1 MLHRMDAWVASEFQR
16 MDWDG
21 AAALGRRALVWFGLA
36 GTVFLLCKAQLPPTM
51 APFGMA
57 FLAAALAA
65 RKSGAALLVGCVLAA
80 MGGSP
85 AEFNLRLPAGA
96 AIVLGGGIAWDALAP
111 ALRRALG
118 QGLWLRIRKRETGGA
133 NRMPRRQARSPNS
146 RDGAACSA
154 LAGLGVLV
162 PGLIGLG
169 EVLWPRAAEAVA
181 ASVAAVA
188 AAPFFR
194 AALEARP
201 GRRWLNAEERAGVFL
216 LWGFMLVGLG
226 RLSLPVALCVGGAL
240 AQLLTGA
247 GALAGVCT
255 GAALLIAGADPRMM
269 ALTAVGGATVQLCAG
284 MSRPTRA
291 AVVAQHRG
299 LVAAGGPHARTLGE
313 GVEPSVRKSPRPLRS
328 QAPCVAPSAGLR
340 SAAQGPGR
348 GLWRVG
354 GGLPRACLAA
364 GRA

>member
-291 AVVAQHRG
+291 ACACGTWGTRPETRVTARNTDRIFRERAIRRLRRHDDVRG
-299 LVAAGGPHARTLGE
+299 SCFAGVTVSSIQGGVAASATA
-313 GVEPSVRKSPRPLRS
+313 
-328 QAPCVAPSAGLR
+328 QAP
-340 SAAQGPGR
+340 
-348 GLWRVG
+348 WE
-354 GGLPRACLAA
+354 
-364 GRA
+364 